1 MVEPITA
8 ATAVISMFSSFVA
21 IFKAIEATIAA
32 RNDDT
37 CDCYDNLSG
46 FLKGL
51 DIVHKQAKSW
61 KMEDYEQE
69 RVSSSIESILMR
81 IEESQRWPSTQL
93 DHAQLSLERSTYRCC
108 EPNRKSEVPVHVFKE
123 PSGFCD
129 ANGDV
134 EESQEEGNTLA
145 WK

>member
-8 ATAVISMFSSFVA
+8 ATAVISMFSSFVT
-21 IFKAIEATIAA
+21 IFKAIETTIAA

-46 FLKGL
+46 FLKDL

-81 IEESQRWPSTQL
+81 IEE
-93 DHAQLSLERSTYRCC
+93 YR
-108 EPNRKSEVPVHVFKE
+108 
-123 PSGFCD
+123 
-129 ANGDV
+129 
-134 EESQEEGNTLA
+134 
-145 WK
+145 

>member
-1 MVEPITA
+1 MYQNSDKYGLA
-8 ATAVISMFSSFVA
+8 ACANIVGHF
-21 IFKAIEATIAA
+21 IE
-32 RNDDT
+32 
-37 CDCYDNLSG
+37 
-46 FLKGL
+46 
-51 DIVHKQAKSW
+51 
-61 KMEDYEQE
+61 
-69 RVSSSIESILMR
+69 
-81 IEESQRWPSTQL
+81 RWPSTQL

-134 EESQEEGNTLA
+134 EESQEEGNTSA